1 MPNSVDKKEHKP
13 DVKLHVWLEENS
25 GVYFGQG
32 RYELLH
38 LIDEL
43 GSLKL
48 AAEKMGISY
57 RGAWGKIKKTEEILG
72 RELIYKDNNNKEGY
86 KLTEFGKEFM
96 KEFKK
101 FHDEILKFASKN
113 ASEMLDR
120 LKKFHEVKII
130 SADFPAFMFII
141 EFFLF
146 KISESGSFI
155 FRLQL
160 KKKKIT
166 NPNINHLL
174 FPIID

>member
-1 MPNSVDKKEHKP
+1 MSDIIDKKEQKP
-13 DVKLHVWLEENS
+13 DVKLHIWLEENS

-72 RELIYKDNNNKEGY
+72 RELIHKENNKEGY

-101 FHDEILKFASKN
+101 FHDDTLKYASKN
-113 ASEMLDR
+113 AAEMLER
-120 LKKFHEVKII
+120 LKKI
-130 SADFPAFMFII
+130 P
-141 EFFLF
+141 
-146 KISESGSFI
+146 
-155 FRLQL
+155 
-160 KKKKIT
+160 
-166 NPNINHLL
+166 
-174 FPIID
+174 